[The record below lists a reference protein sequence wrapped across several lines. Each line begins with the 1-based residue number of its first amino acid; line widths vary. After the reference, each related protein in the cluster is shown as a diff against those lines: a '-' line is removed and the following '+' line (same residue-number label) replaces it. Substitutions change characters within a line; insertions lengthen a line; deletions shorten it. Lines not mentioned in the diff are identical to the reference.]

1 MLLLPFPSADFAF
14 VYQAGIGK
22 CHCCLSQLLFFA
34 VMSFGSVWQAEINTL
49 IQSYHRLVMLMTA
62 PTILPLVWLAA
73 LVSVADIQQ
82 LVFVRP

>member
-1 MLLLPFPSADFAF
+1 
-14 VYQAGIGK
+14 
-22 CHCCLSQLLFFA
+22 
-34 VMSFGSVWQAEINTL
+34 MSFGSVWQAEINTL